1 MQPIAYVDFEVYSE
15 AGYVWNGERWGPL
28 PGATKPGLPSI
39 GVAKY
44 VEHPST
50 LPLTLSYAFGAAGVA
65 TWRVTDALD
74 PHALFEHVE
83 RGGLISGWNVSF
95 EWWVW
100 NEICVPRWGWPVLPI
115 RQCRCTMG
123 RARAH
128 ALPGALG
135 KCAEVLGTPI
145 QKANDK
151 PMKRFCMP
159 RNPTKADPRR
169 RIMPSD
175 DPAGFGELVRYNVQD
190 VEAERAIAQR
200 IPELSANEL
209 EYWFCDFEM
218 NARGVQ
224 IDVDGMNACI
234 KVVGDVLAKAD
245 AEMAVVTD
253 GYVGKT
259 SEVQKIK
266 EYLEFAG
273 ISVASLDE
281 DAVAALL
288 AGRLPP
294 DARRTL
300 ELRQIAG
307 SASVKKVFA
316 MRNQVASKGRLHNM
330 WLYHGART
338 GRPTGSGPQ
347 PTNLPNS
354 GPDVYECPACLHWYG
369 THTAVCPWCSKIQP
383 PTIKAQE
390 WNPAAAEDALQAISA
405 GSSAVVEWFFGHALN
420 TVSGCLRALFIAAP
434 GHELVSSDYN
444 SIEAVVAA
452 CLAGEQWRI
461 DVFRTHGRIY
471 EVSAAKITGVPFD
484 EATVHPHRKRG
495 KVAELAGCFGGWV
508 GSWLAF
514 GAGEFMNEEEI
525 KQAVIAWR
533 EESPAI
539 VHMWKAAENAAH
551 WAVLAPR
558 VTYHIMRLDGS
569 FSGLSCRY
577 DDTADVLYCTLP
589 SGRPLS
595 YHRPRLATR
604 ERYGRTEKSLSY
616 EGWNSNPKNG
626 PVGWIRMDTWGSR
639 FFENF
644 CQAVAGDVQR
654 YSIITAER
662 NVYPLV
668 MNVYD
673 EQVCETPTGRGRV
686 ATLER
691 FMGDLPDWCRDWPI
705 RASGGWVG
713 GRYR

>member
-1 MQPIAYVDFEVYSE
+1 VQRLAYLDFETYSE
-15 AGYVWNGERWGPL
+15 AGYVWNGDTQRGGPL
-28 PGATKPGLPSI
+28 PGATKPGLPAI

-50 LPLTLSYAFGAAGVA
+50 LPLMLSYAFDDGPVV
-65 TWRVTDALD
+65 TWRVGDVHDPYDLLD
-74 PHALFEHVE
+74 HIE
-83 RGGLISGWNVSF
+83 RGGLVSGWNVSF

-135 KCAEVLGTPI
+135 KCAEVLGLPI
-145 QKANDK
+145 QKADSK
-151 PMKRFCMP
+151 WMKRFCMP

-169 RIMPSD
+169 RIGPRD
-175 DPAGFGELVRYNVQD
+175 DPAGFEELVRYNVTD

-200 IPELSANEL
+200 VPELSDDEL

-224 IDVDGMNACI
+224 IDVAGVDACI
-234 KVVGDVLAKAD
+234 NVVEGVLAKAD
-245 AEMAVVTD
+245 AEMATVT
-253 GYVGKT
+253 GGAVERT
-259 SEVQKIK
+259 SQLERLK
-266 EYLEFAG
+266 EWLG
-273 ISVASLDE
+273 VSGSLDE
-281 DAVAALL
+281 DAITEWLKTPL
-288 AGRLPP
+288 TPP
-294 DARRTL
+294 TRRAL
-300 ELRQIAG
+300 ELRQMAG

-316 MRNQVASKGRLHNM
+316 MRNQVTSKGRLHNM

-354 GPDVYECPACLHWYG
+354 GPGVYQCPACSRWYG
-369 THTAVCPWCSKIQP
+369 THTAVCPWCSALRGP
-383 PTIKAQE
+383 AVKAQE
-390 WNPAAAEDALQAISA
+390 WNPAATVDALQVISA

-420 TVSGCLRALFIAAP
+420 TVSGCLRALFVAAP

-471 EVSAAKITGVPFD
+471 EVSAAKITGIPFD

-495 KVAELAGCFGGWV
+495 KVAELASAYQGWV
-508 GSWLAF
+508 GSWLKF
-514 GAGEFMNEEEI
+514 GAGEFMKEEEI
-525 KQAVIAWR
+525 KDAILAWR
-533 EESPAI
+533 AESPAI
-539 VHMWKAAENAAH
+539 IHLWGAIQNAAH
-551 WAVLAPR
+551 WAVMQPNIPFP
-558 VTYHIMRLDGS
+558 VTRRDGS
-569 FSGLSCRY
+569 SAGLTYRY
-577 DDTADVLYCTLP
+577 DDVADVLYCVLP

-604 ERYGRTEKSLSY
+604 ERYGRAEQSLSF

-626 PVGWIRMDTWGSR
+626 PTGWLGVDTWGGR
-639 FFENF
+639 LFQNV

-654 YSIITAER
+654 YSIVTAER
-662 NVYPLV
+662 NNYAVV

-673 EQVCETPTGRGRV
+673 EQVCEVPEGAGRV
-686 ATLER
+686 NTMEQ
-691 FMGDLPDWCRDWPI
+691 FMGDLPEWCRDWPI

-713 GRYR
+713 ERYR